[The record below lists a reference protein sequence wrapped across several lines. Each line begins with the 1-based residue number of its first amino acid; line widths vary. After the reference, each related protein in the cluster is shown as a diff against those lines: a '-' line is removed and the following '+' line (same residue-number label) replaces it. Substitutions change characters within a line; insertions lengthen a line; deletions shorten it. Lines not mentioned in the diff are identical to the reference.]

1 MSIFKLAFET
11 YYYTKLGRNVK
22 FMESLLESMETE
34 VQTND
39 FTVLEE
45 TVRTFN
51 EANVVRMDKQT
62 LKRRL
67 MTQATLL
74 AAKEAND
81 ALYQRYVK
89 ASKLKRSLRL
99 QIQQKYQSKGKQKV
113 REYLQ
118 TQKTDA

>member
-1 MSIFKLAFET
+1 
-11 YYYTKLGRNVK
+11 
-22 FMESLLESMETE
+22 MESLLESMETE